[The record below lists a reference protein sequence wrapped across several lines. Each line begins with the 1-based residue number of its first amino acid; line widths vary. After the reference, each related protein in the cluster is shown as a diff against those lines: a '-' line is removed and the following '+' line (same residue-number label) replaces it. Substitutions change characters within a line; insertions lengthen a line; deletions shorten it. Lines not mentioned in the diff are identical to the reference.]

1 MSDWQKLKREILKK
15 PEYAGEYASTPSL
28 DLALLIV
35 NARKSRHLTQQQL
48 AELSG
53 TRQPAISRLESG
65 DYESCSIKT
74 LSTIARVLKK
84 SLKISFA
91 DFSPQEDTP
100 RAGETHAKKRKA
112 A

>member
-15 PEYAGEYASTPSL
+15 PEYAAEYSSTPSL

-35 NARKSRHLTQQQL
+35 NARKSRKLTQKQL

-65 DYESCSIKT
+65 NYEGCSLKT
-74 LSTIARVLKK
+74 LNKIAGVLGK

-91 DFSPQEDTP
+91 DFSPRES
-100 RAGETHAKKRKA
+100 GKRKA